1 MQLPVLFVLFFL
13 SGAAALVYEILW
25 LAELG
30 RLFGVTAHATATTL
44 AVFFLGLSAGSMA
57 WGRHAVRTFRPLR
70 TYALLELGIAVSALL
85 YFALVAFYRQIY
97 GGLFGAFGSTPA
109 LFLLVK
115 FLLAAIL
122 LFPPAFFMGGTLP
135 VMAQHVIRRSEELGR
150 TATLLYAVNTVGAAV
165 GAWAAGFILPATLGY
180 RMSYGVAIGINVTI
194 AALAWTLSSRSGP
207 ETDGEEDA
215 RDRIG
220 AERDTGG
227 ISAGL
232 TKHPTG
238 KTVTRA
244 ASHQPWDRRP
254 GIDVISTLAFASGLL
269 TLALEVLWTRMFA
282 QVLQNSVYTF
292 AGILTVFLI
301 ALAAGSSLAH
311 GLCRK
316 STHPERTLGILLLL
330 SGIGAGAVPFL
341 FVRITHGLVPIG
353 EGLGWTRYVLAVY
366 GTTGLV
372 LFVPGLIVGTVFP
385 YLLKVVETKMSASA
399 RDPRLVEGNE
409 KVQPVEIGS
418 TIGRLAS
425 LNTLGAILGSLAAGF
440 LLLEWLGLW
449 RSLWA
454 VSGIYF
460 GLALVHIVSAMR
472 PDGHRRHRTGSSH
485 PANRAALSGSG
496 SGDRAAGGG
505 TSRWILGT
513 VGIAGVVLALGC
525 MSFAQLPV
533 IRLDASQNEKLL
545 GSWEGNHGIV
555 AVTDRDG
562 SLSIKV
568 DNSYLLGTSGAAV
581 NERMQAWIPLALHPR
596 PQRVFFLGMGT
607 GITAGGALDFPVE
620 TVTVAELNPDVIEAA
635 RTLLA
640 PYLNG
645 LFTDDRVRVI
655 YEDGRN
661 YLSGTS
667 DRYDVVVS
675 DIFLSYRAG
684 VGSLYT
690 KEHFEAIR
698 DRLEPG
704 GVFAQWLPLFDI
716 SPDEMGILCRT
727 MLEVF
732 PQVTLWRRG
741 FSPKYPIFA
750 LIGQRDVGTLPDPG
764 FRDAWTR
771 LVDQS
776 DLPANTW
783 IARIP
788 FAAYVSDLSAR
799 RDRYTAFQLSTDDR
813 TPLEYTAPI
822 TERNSKGSQTARVL
836 AWSDLGSWLED
847 IATSL
852 PPSRDPYLARL
863 APPEVGQVL
872 AGLSYYQYSTY
883 ERMGDAAEA
892 ERWWRAYQEQIP
904 SDADGDPSR
913 ETIPARTGED

>member
-1 MQLPVLFVLFFL
+1 MSRAGRQGGGAIVQLPVLFVLFFL

-44 AVFFLGLSAGSMA
+44 AVFFLGLSTGSMA
-57 WGRHAVRTFRPLR
+57 WGRHAVRTSRPLR

-115 FLLAAIL
+115 FLLAAII

-135 VMAQHVIRRSEELGR
+135 VMAQHVIRRREELGR

-180 RMSYGVAIGINVTI
+180 RMSYGVAIGINVII

-207 ETDGEEDA
+207 DTNGEEAA
-215 RDRIG
+215 RDRSG
-220 AERDTGG
+220 AERDAGG
-227 ISAGL
+227 TAGL
-232 TKHPTG
+232 THHPNG
-238 KTVTRA
+238 KTGTRA
-244 ASHQPWDRRP
+244 ASHRPWNRRP
-254 GIDVISTLAFASGLL
+254 GIDVIATLAFASGLS

-330 SGIGAGAVPFL
+330 SGIAAGAVPFL

-366 GTTGLV
+366 GTTALV

-399 RDPRLVEGNE
+399 LDPRLVEGNE
-409 KVQPVEIGS
+409 KAQPVEIGS
-418 TIGRLAS
+418 IIGRLAS

-449 RSLWA
+449 KSLWA

-460 GLALVHIVSAMR
+460 GLALVHIVS
-472 PDGHRRHRTGSSH
+472 
-485 PANRAALSGSG
+485 GSG
-496 SGDRAAGGG
+496 ERAGGG
-505 TSRWILGT
+505 KSRWILGT
-513 VGIAGVVLALGC
+513 AGGAGVVLALGC
-525 MSFAQLPV
+525 ISVAHLPV

-750 LIGQRDVGTLPDPG
+750 LIGQRDVGTFPDPG
-764 FRDAWTR
+764 FRNNWTR

-788 FAAYVSDLSAR
+788 FAAYVTDLSVQ
-799 RDRYTAFQLSTDDR
+799 RDRYAAFQLSTDDR

-822 TERNSKGSQTARVL
+822 TERNSKGSQTAHVL

-847 IATSL
+847 IAASL

-863 APPEVGQVL
+863 AAPEVGQVL

-892 ERWWRAYQEQIP
+892 ERWWRKYQEQIR
-904 SDADGDPSR
+904 SSADGDPSR